1 MAGLGKLTP
10 FQLHPNST
18 GVPIRVHPKTRMSRA
33 HFPTPGGLASRQA
46 LHAVPPGWEK
56 RPLEG
61 GASFAVRGPG
71 PTVHCHRDSSEEEMV
86 PVSVLLM
93 DC

>member
-1 MAGLGKLTP
+1 MALKFPRIINFL
-10 FQLHPNST
+10 FASIIQAKNY
-18 GVPIRVHPKTRMSRA
+18 RMSRA

-56 RPLEG
+56 RPLEE